1 MPFIRVHNLKKDEQ
15 GRIVRGS
22 AGLIDAVY
30 VKVENPTNFDRA
42 YVSSIAS
49 KTSISHP

>member
-1 MPFIRVHNLKKDEQ
+1 MPFIRVQNLKKDEQ

-30 VKVENPTNFDRA
+30 VKGQKQHSRQSRREVQGR
-42 YVSSIAS
+42 VLGC
-49 KTSISHP
+49 

>member
-1 MPFIRVHNLKKDEQ
+1 MPFIRVQNLKKDEQ

-30 VKVENPTNFDRA
+30 VKGQIGRA
-42 YVSSIAS
+42 SCRERV
-49 KTSISHP
+49 